1 MEFGTGIY
9 TPRDA
14 AALLHEDVRTVRRWA
29 FGYTRTRS
37 SGPVVHP
44 PVIRTELPE
53 VEGQRALTFLEL
65 VELLYVRAFHRAG
78 ASMRAIREAARV
90 ATRLYGSEHPFALR
104 EVYVDPDRVFYGAVR
119 ERDGSEGL
127 VELRGHGQHAIP
139 LLVGPYLEQLDFDAH
154 DVAERWWP
162 IGRRGGVVIDPR
174 FSFGAPVLEGTGIR
188 AETLSGSYHA
198 EKAQHGGRTIQH
210 VAWMYG
216 VDPRLVENSLAFE
229 QWLRAA

>member
-1 MEFGTGIY
+1 MEFGIGIY

-29 FGYTRTRS
+29 FGYTRTRP
-37 SGPVVHP
+37 SGPVVYP

-53 VEGQRALTFLEL
+53 LEGQRALTFVEL

-78 ASMRAIREAARV
+78 ASMRAIEEAARV
-90 ATRLYGSEHPFALR
+90 AARLHGSEHPFALR

-119 ERDGSEGL
+119 ESDGSEAL

-139 LLVGPYLEQLDFDAH
+139 LVVRPYLEQLDFDAD

-162 IGRRGGVVIDPR
+162 MGRGVGVVIDPR

-198 EKAQHGGRTIQH
+198 ERAQHGDRTIDH
-210 VAWMYG
+210 VAWMYS
-216 VDPRLVENSLAFE
+216 VAPQLVETSLAFE
-229 QWLRAA
+229 RWLKAA

>member
-1 MEFGTGIY
+1 MDFGIGIY
-9 TPRDA
+9 TPQDV

-29 FGYTRTRS
+29 FGYTRRRS
-37 SGPVVHP
+37 SGPVAHP

-53 VEGQRALTFLEL
+53 VEGQRALTFVEL

-78 ASMRAIREAARV
+78 ASMRAIEEAARI
-90 ATRLYGSEHPFALR
+90 AARLHGSDHPFTLRAL
-104 EVYVDPDRVFYGAVR
+104 YVDPDRVFYGAVR
-119 ERDGSEGL
+119 ESDGSEGL

-139 LLVGPYLEQLDFDAH
+139 LVVRPYLEQLDFDGH

-162 IGRRGGVVIDPR
+162 MGRRGGVVVDPR

-198 EKAQHGGRTIQH
+198 EKAQHGDRTIEH

-216 VDPRLVENSLAFE
+216 VSPRLVQTSLAFE